1 MALQETMRALADP
14 TRRQILNLLRQD
26 SLSAGK
32 ISEQFDM
39 SAAAV
44 SKHLAVLKDAG
55 LVRVRQDG
63 KYLYYELNAS
73 VLEEVL
79 LWLRD
84 LGAKTTPHADG
95 ERRSL

>member
-14 TRRQILNLLRQD
+14 TRRQILNMLRQD
-26 SLSAGK
+26 SLPAGK
-32 ISEQFDM
+32 ISVQFDM

-44 SKHLAVLKDAG
+44 SKHLAILKDAG

-84 LGAKTTPHADG
+84 LGG
-95 ERRSL
+95 EN

>member
-1 MALQETMRALADP
+1 MT
-14 TRRQILNLLRQD
+14 
-26 SLSAGK
+26 
-32 ISEQFDM
+32 
-39 SAAAV
+39 AAAV

-84 LGAKTTPHADG
+84 LGGKDETA
-95 ERRSL
+95 R

>member
-1 MALQETMRALADP
+1 MATALQETMRALADP

-26 SLSAGK
+26 SLPAGK

-39 SAAAV
+39 TAAAV

-55 LVRVRQDG
+55 LVRARQDG

-84 LGAKTTPHADG
+84 LGGKDEPT
-95 ERRSL
+95 R

>member
-32 ISEQFDM
+32 ISKQFDM

-84 LGAKTTPHADG
+84 LGGKDETA
-95 ERRSL
+95 R